1 MLEVTANKQYSQS
14 LLLDAQDIKRQ
25 QRAVIQNF
33 KNLSFY
39 PCKKN
44 A

>member
-1 MLEVTANKQYSQS
+1 
-14 LLLDAQDIKRQ
+14 LDAQDIKRQ

-44 A
+44 AWILKL